1 MPRRSQE
8 ERRSSTRAALL
19 AAGRELFA
27 TRGFADV
34 PAEQIVRT
42 AGVTRGAMYHHFGDK
57 TELFAAVFE
66 QLEAEITD
74 DLVASLA
81 EVPADALVPAAIS
94 AFLDI
99 CARPDVLRIALTDA
113 PAALGWQR
121 WREIERRHGLGLVNE
136 LLAQRAAASGT
147 DVPPFLGQVVLGAVI
162 EAALLIA
169 HADDPAA
176 ARREAEAS
184 LGALLAG
191 LDVLTYPRA
200 MAEFTGFPEAA
211 LDFYDDLEMDNTKSF
226 WEAHRATYDEAVAAP
241 MKALVGALEPE
252 FGTAKVFRPY
262 RDVRFAKDKT
272 PYKTHQGAYIAQA
285 PSTGYY
291 VQIGARRACASG
303 VGFYEASSDRLAA
316 IRAAIDDDAPRRRS
330 RGDPRRADVGR
341 LGARRRPA
349 QDRAARLRRRPPPHR
364 AAAAQ
369 VDDARQEP
377 RLRAGHPHPRAARPG
392 TRRLARG
399 HAVRRVG
406 PRPREGLN
414 THG

>member
-66 QLEAEITD
+66 ELEVEITD
-74 DLVASLA
+74 EIATTLADVSEEDLVSRS
-81 EVPADALVPAAIS
+81 IS

-136 LLAQRAAASGT
+136 LLGQRGAASGT
-147 DVPPFLGQVVLGAVI
+147 DVPPALGQIILGAVI
-162 EAALLIA
+162 ESALVIA

-176 ARREAEAS
+176 ARRDAEES

-191 LDVLTYPRA
+191 LP
-200 MAEFTGFPEAA
+200 
-211 LDFYDDLEMDNTKSF
+211 
-226 WEAHRATYDEAVAAP
+226 
-241 MKALVGALEPE
+241 
-252 FGTAKVFRPY
+252 
-262 RDVRFAKDKT
+262 
-272 PYKTHQGAYIAQA
+272 
-285 PSTGYY
+285 
-291 VQIGARRACASG
+291 
-303 VGFYEASSDRLAA
+303 
-316 IRAAIDDDAPRRRS
+316 
-330 RGDPRRADVGR
+330 
-341 LGARRRPA
+341 
-349 QDRAARLRRRPPPHR
+349 
-364 AAAAQ
+364 
-369 VDDARQEP
+369 
-377 RLRAGHPHPRAARPG
+377 
-392 TRRLARG
+392 
-399 HAVRRVG
+399 
-406 PRPREGLN
+406 
-414 THG
+414 